1 MQSDM
6 NDEVREARGH
16 WRLVAIGA
24 SLLMAVLL
32 WVWQSPDL
40 SAFRQWADEASHHP
54 LTMLAVMAVMAV
66 TLAVG
71 LPGSIGLWL
80 IAPFHPPWVATLMLI
95 VGSVGGALGAYW
107 LAATFRQRYTPK
119 GLTRRIMYVMSRR
132 SDALTQCAFRVLPG
146 FPHSVINYAAGLLH
160 LPLRTF
166 VIAAVIGL
174 GIKWAVY
181 ASAIHGALEAVET
194 GDALSI
200 DVILPLL
207 ALALLLLLGAGVR
220 RAVERRRGEERQ
232 G

>member
-1 MQSDM
+1 MQGDM

-24 SLLMAVLL
+24 SVLMAVLL

-40 SAFRQWADEASHHP
+40 SAFRHWAAEASHHP
-54 LTMLAVMAVMAV
+54 LTMLAVMGVMAV

-95 VGSVGGALGAYW
+95 VGSVSGALGAYW

-132 SDALTQCAFRVLPG
+132 SDAMTQCAFRVLPG

-166 VIAAVIGL
+166 IIAAVIGL
-174 GIKWAVY
+174 GVKWAVY
-181 ASAIHGALEAVET
+181 ASAIHGALEAVES

-200 DVILPLL
+200 DVILPLI

-220 RAVERRRGEERQ
+220 RAVERRREEEKE

>member
-1 MQSDM
+1 MQSDI

-24 SLLMAVLL
+24 SILMAVLL
-32 WVWQSPDL
+32 WIWQSPDL

-95 VGSVGGALGAYW
+95 LGSVTGALGAYW

-119 GLTRRIMYVMSRR
+119 GLTRRIMFVMSRR

-166 VIAAVIGL
+166 VVAAVIGL
-174 GIKWAVY
+174 GVKWAVY

-194 GDALSI
+194 GDALSV

-207 ALALLLLLGAGVR
+207 ALAALLLLGAGVR
-220 RAVERRRGEERQ
+220 RAVERRREEESE

>member
-1 MQSDM
+1 
-6 NDEVREARGH
+6 
-16 WRLVAIGA
+16 
-24 SLLMAVLL
+24 MAVLL
-32 WVWQSPDL
+32 WIWQSPDL
-40 SAFRQWADEASHHP
+40 SAFRHWADEASHHP
-54 LTMLAVMAVMAV
+54 LTMLTVMLVMAV

-95 VGSVGGALGAYW
+95 VGSVSGALGAYW
-107 LAATFRQRYTPK
+107 LAANFRQRYTPK
-119 GLTRRIMYVMSRR
+119 GLTLRIMRVMSRR

-174 GIKWAVY
+174 GVKWAVY
-181 ASAIHGALEAVET
+181 ASAIYGALEAVET
-194 GDALSI
+194 GDALSVG
-200 DVILPLL
+200 VILPLV

-220 RAVERRRGEERQ
+220 RAVERRREGE
-232 G
+232 GDA